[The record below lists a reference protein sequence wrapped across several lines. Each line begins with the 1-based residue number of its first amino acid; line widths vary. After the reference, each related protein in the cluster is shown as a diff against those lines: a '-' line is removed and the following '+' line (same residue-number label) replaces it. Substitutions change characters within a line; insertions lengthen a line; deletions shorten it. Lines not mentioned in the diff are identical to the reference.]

1 MQKVVQHDGLAA
13 GILTYNYTGGTGQY
27 AVWKDLL
34 LNSEAVLQ
42 IVARRLVSDYENMSP
57 KMRKAL
63 KEKDLE
69 ARLDLALLVCV
80 CVRLW
85 PWQGCCCMSVYVCSL
100 ISNLS
105 KEDLQRV
112 TAAYHACCMEF
123 KNRVPSEYFAT
134 EMKRIDR
141 GSLGQTLFL
150 TLRHHGI
157 C

>member
-27 AVWKDLL
+27 AVWKDVL

-80 CVRLW
+80 CVCVFVAMARLLLH
-85 PWQGCCCMSVYVCSL
+85 VSL
-100 ISNLS
+100 C
-105 KEDLQRV
+105 V
-112 TAAYHACCMEF
+112 
-123 KNRVPSEYFAT
+123 FAN
-134 EMKRIDR
+134 
-141 GSLGQTLFL
+141 
-150 TLRHHGI
+150 
-157 C
+157 